1 MQIKRAA
8 ILWAGFG
15 RRISNEYGGIHKAT
29 IMLKGKWLQELGFEA
44 GADINVSC
52 EEGRLVITKK

>member
-1 MQIKRAA
+1 MRKAERN
-8 ILWAGFG
+8 LKV
-15 RRISNEYGGIHKAT
+15 YGTSGYRYNSTST

-44 GADINVSC
+44 GAGINVSC